1 MQSGNVCFGAKGDK
15 YGSIILRSNGVLT
28 KLRLLHTGEVSLNCN
43 RKRCEY
49 GSKWGCCITAGKIH
63 IIITNK
69 YNEIIAPETMPKGDS
84 YELPGFDENSAF
96 IEFDVYNTTV
106 KVGYELRIW
115 YLQDIKDTSENNNEG
130 RSCANVYAVFCD

>member
-1 MQSGNVCFGAKGDK
+1 
-15 YGSIILRSNGVLT
+15 
-28 KLRLLHTGEVSLNCN
+28 
-43 RKRCEY
+43 
-49 GSKWGCCITAGKIH
+49 
-63 IIITNK
+63 
-69 YNEIIAPETMPKGDS
+69 MPKGDS